1 MGDKRTK
8 SGKPEGTKSTPKP
21 PNTTETKPTARP
33 ATLCGDLPN
42 VPRLDARERATL
54 AAIRAGAKGIGGIQ
68 DRLNG
73 SHGTSAVNR
82 CLAALIDYGLI
93 TGPAEGPWVLT
104 DAAKSV
110 DHKPHHRDDSD
121 RGRSTIVTATPQT
134 ATRPEAIRCAH
145 GRTVHCPH
153 CMGVLGTVPGAS
165 GVGPSGVGSYSEM
178 ERMIKTPQLIIVRT
192 SDTLLF

>member
-8 SGKPEGTKSTPKP
+8 SGIKPKP
-21 PNTTETKPTARP
+21 TPAQETKPTARP

-93 TGPAEGPWVLT
+93 VGPADGPWVLT

-110 DHKPHHRDDSD
+110 DHKPVRDD

-134 ATRPEAIRCAH
+134 ATRPEAIQCAH

-153 CMGVLGTVPGAS
+153 CMGVGQGHVPGVPGA
-165 GVGPSGVGSYSEM
+165 GSYSEM
-178 ERMIKTPQLIIVRT
+178 ERRIKTPQLIIVRT
-192 SDTLLF
+192 SDTLLL